1 MVAHV
6 ANLRIIP
13 VPLSPIPTLRYHFI
27 RQWTERAEADIWA
40 IAELAQFRPPA
51 PPQSAISRRSS
62 MEVSPESG
70 RVLDPQSSN
79 APAVRHNLKLTHY
92 YRLQLQT
99 ATSKFTVAFLLIFCF
114 IF

>member
-13 VPLSPIPTLRYHFI
+13 VPLSPAPTLRCHFM

-40 IAELAQFRPPA
+40 IAELAQCRPPA

-79 APAVRHNLKLTHY
+79 APAVRRNLKLTHY
-92 YRLQLQT
+92 S
-99 ATSKFTVAFLLIFCF
+99 ATRAVRISRDLPR
-114 IF
+114 